1 MFFITGSDE
10 TATSEFVMFPKSY
23 YPVENSKTYLISGK
37 VEKRFDK
44 YQIIINKI
52 KEVDYE

>member
-1 MFFITGSDE
+1 
-10 TATSEFVMFPKSY
+10 MFPKNYSE
-23 YPVENSKTYLISGK
+23 VLTGNTYLISGK